1 MDIDKYGGIIMAYSE
16 LVEEAKTLTERNMA
30 EVTDFIKFLKA
41 KQNNDKKDQRRCPD
55 LLKGRLKFMADDFDE
70 TPDCFGGY
78 I

>member
-1 MDIDKYGGIIMAYSE
+1 MAYSE
-16 LVEEAKTLTERNMA
+16 LIEEAKTLTDRNMV
-30 EVTDFIKFLKA
+30 EVIDFIRFLKA
-41 KQNNDKKDQRRCPD
+41 KQNGIIKYQRRCPD